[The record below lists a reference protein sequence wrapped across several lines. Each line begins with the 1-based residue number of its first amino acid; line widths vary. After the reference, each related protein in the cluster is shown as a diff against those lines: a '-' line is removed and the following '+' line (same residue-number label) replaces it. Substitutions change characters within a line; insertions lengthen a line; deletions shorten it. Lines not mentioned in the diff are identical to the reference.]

1 MINQIKKSLVL
12 SGHKTSVAL
21 EIEFWEAL
29 ESIAKKNNI
38 NIDSLIQKI
47 DQNERKGSLASALR
61 VFILKSLI
69 EMKKIMNHCNVKFYN
84 KYKDSI
90 NPYTS

>member
-29 ESIAKKNNI
+29 ESIAKKNNL

-69 EMKKIMNHCNVKFYN
+69 EMKK
-84 KYKDSI
+84 
-90 NPYTS
+90 

>member
-29 ESIAKKNNI
+29 ESIAKKNNL
-38 NIDSLIQKI
+38 NIDSLIQII

-69 EMKKIMNHCNVKFYN
+69 EMKK
-84 KYKDSI
+84 
-90 NPYTS
+90 

>member
-21 EIEFWEAL
+21 ETELWEAL
-29 ESIAKKNNI
+29 ESIAKKNNL

-69 EMKKIMNHCNVKFYN
+69 EMKK
-84 KYKDSI
+84 
-90 NPYTS
+90 

>member
-69 EMKKIMNHCNVKFYN
+69 EMKK
-84 KYKDSI
+84 
-90 NPYTS
+90 

>member
-21 EIEFWEAL
+21 EIEFWEEL
-29 ESIAKKNNI
+29 ESIAKKNNL

-69 EMKKIMNHCNVKFYN
+69 EMKK
-84 KYKDSI
+84 
-90 NPYTS
+90 

>member
-29 ESIAKKNNI
+29 ESIAKKNNL

-61 VFILKSLI
+61 VFILESLI
-69 EMKKIMNHCNVKFYN
+69 EMKK
-84 KYKDSI
+84 
-90 NPYTS
+90 

>member
-21 EIEFWEAL
+21 QIEFWEAL
-29 ESIAKKNNI
+29 ESIAKKNNL

-69 EMKKIMNHCNVKFYN
+69 EMKK
-84 KYKDSI
+84 
-90 NPYTS
+90 